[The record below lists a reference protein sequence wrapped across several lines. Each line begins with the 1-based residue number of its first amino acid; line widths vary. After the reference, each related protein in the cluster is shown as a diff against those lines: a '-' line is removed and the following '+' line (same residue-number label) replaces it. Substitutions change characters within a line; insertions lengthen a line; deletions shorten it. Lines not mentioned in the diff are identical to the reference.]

1 MQIKNKEI
9 AELLGINEVSVSRM
23 KSNDPARFEL
33 IKIGAYCL
41 KNNITPKDLRELA
54 ESKKEERDARA
65 V

>member
-1 MQIKNKEI
+1 MKIKNKEI
-9 AELLGINEVSVSRM
+9 AEFLGICEVSVSRM

-41 KNNITPKDLRELA
+41 KNNITPRDLRELA
-54 ESKKEERDARA
+54 NKKNGESDGRG